1 MTMTTYSPASNPAK
15 ALVDQLF
22 TDWGNLFERMRS
34 DADLFNL
41 VKLRDHVLDVDGHEI
56 ANSVWLVLND
66 AADFAWRVESLLNS
80 AVEQASVT
88 CESKR
93 FDTAYVENYIKAAY
107 NAADELLSLKGQ
119 FPLNAFLDQQ
129 NCRRG
134 SEAVFFN
141 FHIEKGQ
148 LIPTITPWDTG
159 YLVAI
164 HDGKGLSSTGYKCY
178 RSKDQILSEYPDAVT
193 FAKTKDIEALNILT
207 RDTSQLWVEGRQV
220 RIIKNKL
227 GYVPIVYR
235 RVPMGSMLMDVDSL
249 QYQGES
255 IIFLIRDLLPELN
268 RFVSIIQSLN
278 LQELDHALQIKK
290 PRDGMSPSS
299 SQIPTV
305 DEVTKPGTVNEVES
319 PGGFEKMP
327 IGELRAQAEILH
339 KMIQDRVDKVMNNF
353 QAFPGPR
360 TATEILALNQSQ
372 ETTILP
378 RLANRGL
385 LKQDGAKMFIKQT
398 IAECEKYGISEVEL
412 DGQNWEIARLKGT
425 YKIEFKYSF
434 KDSRMDAA
442 RQSLGVGYRGT
453 RPDSWIL
460 REVYMS
466 DDPDAEER
474 DLAIEKA
481 RRESPLVDLDW
492 KITKLL
498 EAADDGD
505 PYAEGQAI
513 QLAMQ
518 WIPMARQAMEG
529 LLTPAPK
536 EEVKPQQSMV
546 PLLPTQ
552 GGGGGVASG

>member
-1 MTMTTYSPASNPAK
+1 MTMTAYSPSSTENKPK

-22 TDWGNLFERMRS
+22 TDWGSLFERMRY

-41 VKLRDHVLDVDGHEI
+41 KKLQNHVKGMDDHDIE
-56 ANSVWLVLND
+56 NSLYLLLND

-80 AVEQASVT
+80 AQEKVSVT
-88 CESKR
+88 AESKR
-93 FDTAYVENYIKAAY
+93 FDTAYVENYIKAGY
-107 NAADELLSLKGQ
+107 NGGDELLSLKGQ
-119 FPLNAFLDQQ
+119 FSLNPFLDQQ

-141 FHIEKGQ
+141 FHIEKGK
-148 LIPTITPWDTG
+148 LVPTITPWDTG
-159 YLVAI
+159 YFVAC
-164 HDGKGLSSTGYKCY
+164 HDGKGLSTTGYKCY
-178 RSKDQILSEYPDAVT
+178 RTKDQILSEYPDTVGIS
-193 FAKTKDIEALNILT
+193 KNKDCEVLYVLT
-207 RDTSQLWVEGRQV
+207 RDTSELWVEGRQAKTV
-220 RIIKNKL
+220 KNKL
-227 GYVPIVYR
+227 GFVPVVYR
-235 RVPMGSMLMDVDSL
+235 RVPMGSMLMDTDSL
-249 QYQGES
+249 QYQAES
-255 IIFLIRDLLPELN
+255 IIFLIRDLLEMN
-268 RFVSIIQSLN
+268 NTFASIIASLN
-278 LQELDHALQIKK
+278 QLELDHAMQVEIEDTNKRLGI
-290 PRDGMSPSS
+290 
-299 SQIPTV
+299 V
-305 DEVTKPGTVNEVES
+305 DEYTKPGTVS
-319 PGGFEKMP
+319 GIAKGTKGFEKMP

-360 TATEILALNQSQ
+360 TATEIMALNQTQ

-378 RLANRGL
+378 RLANRAL

-398 IAECEKYGISEVEL
+398 IDECEKYGIKDVEL
-412 DGQNWEIARLKGT
+412 DGQNWEIAKLKGT

-466 DDPDAEER
+466 EDPDAEER

-518 WIPMARQAMEG
+518 WIPMARQAMQG

-536 EEVKPQQSMV
+536 EEVKPQQSML
-546 PLLPTQ
+546 PMLPTQ
-552 GGGGGVASG
+552 GGGGGVANG